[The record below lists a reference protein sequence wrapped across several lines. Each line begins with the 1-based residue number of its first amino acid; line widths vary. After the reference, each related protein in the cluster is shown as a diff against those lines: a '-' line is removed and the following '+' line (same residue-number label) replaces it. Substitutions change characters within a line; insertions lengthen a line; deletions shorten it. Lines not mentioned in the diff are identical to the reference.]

1 MKRTREW
8 SDWAGFTVFTFLW
21 VLALVNNP
29 GIGVMMAPLVLHP
42 LLSSVGFLLR
52 KPLISSA
59 PGFFPR
65 LAGYGTTFGVLACY
79 GVFQAFRPGW
89 LAPTAHP
96 HIKAAGVA
104 IWLLG
109 AVLDLWALWWLRH
122 GMSIVP
128 QARTLIT
135 GGPYRYARHPLYTAY
150 IVQNIGLWLRVAT
163 FPMALVLFGWFV
175 VTLARVR
182 YEEDVLSRA
191 FPGYEAY
198 RYAVGM
204 FMPRLANF
212 RLQPSPAQHQLEER
226 KRERKAEIA
235 AA

>member
-1 MKRTREW
+1 MKRIRDW

-21 VLALVNNP
+21 VLALANNP
-29 GIGVMMAPLVLHP
+29 GVGVMMAPLVLHP

-59 PGFFPR
+59 PGFLPR
-65 LAGYGTTFGVLACY
+65 LAGYGATFGVLACY
-79 GVFQAFRPGW
+79 GVFQAFHPEW
-89 LAPTAHP
+89 LAPTSSP
-96 HIKAAGVA
+96 RIKAAGVA

-109 AVLDLWALWWLRH
+109 AALDLWTLWFLRH

-128 QARTLIT
+128 QARAMIT

-150 IVQNIGLWLRVAT
+150 IVQNIGLWLRIAT
-163 FPMALVLFGWFV
+163 FPMALVLFGWFL
-175 VTLARVR
+175 VTLVRVR
-182 YEEDVLSRA
+182 YEEDVLSRT

-198 RYAVGM
+198 RCAVGM
-204 FMPRLANF
+204 FAPRLANS
-212 RLQPSPAQHQLEER
+212 RLQLPVAQQQPEDR
-226 KRERKAEIA
+226 KGERKAEIA